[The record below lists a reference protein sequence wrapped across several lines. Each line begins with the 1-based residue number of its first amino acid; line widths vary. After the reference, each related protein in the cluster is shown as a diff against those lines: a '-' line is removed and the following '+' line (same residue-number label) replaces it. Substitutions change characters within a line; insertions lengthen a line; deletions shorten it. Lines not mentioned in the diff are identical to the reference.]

1 MPQKRTSNWDYD
13 SVKAHYAKYKDSVA
27 VDWVYSEETGNFE
40 TVYIHKDAD
49 YNNSVKSSDFN
60 ELSHEL
66 QYYIVPGFFAL
77 IIAFFIFGSLVMR
90 DNRAAMVRKDK
101 DSILSMMKN
110 DAKKN

>member
-1 MPQKRTSNWDYD
+1 MPQKKQNSWDYD
-13 SVKAHYAKYKDSVA
+13 SVKAHYSKYRDSVVVDYHYSTEEGWDA
-27 VDWVYSEETGNFE
+27 VWV
-40 TVYIHKDAD
+40 HKDAD
-49 YNNSVKSSDFN
+49 YNITKTQEYDG
-60 ELSHEL
+60 LSHEL